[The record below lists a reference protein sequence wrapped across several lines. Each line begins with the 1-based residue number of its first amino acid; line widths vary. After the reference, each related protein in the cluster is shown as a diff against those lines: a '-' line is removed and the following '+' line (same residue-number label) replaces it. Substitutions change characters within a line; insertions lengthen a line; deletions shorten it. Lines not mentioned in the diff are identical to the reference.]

1 MKELFE
7 QLPRWIRNTLL
18 VIFVATIIGVIGF
31 VIDFFRYSPTIAVI
45 FQPIFTVLTS
55 LLYAGLGIFCGV
67 GTVIMGLYI
76 AKEIK
81 NIFTNFKLTNTIFF
95 IGYTLLFALAAF
107 STFTML
113 VASVKVMLR
122 LF

>member
-7 QLPRWIRNTLL
+7 QLPRWIRNTILT
-18 VIFVATIIGVIGF
+18 IIVATIILIIGF
-31 VIDFFRYSPTIAVI
+31 VIEFFYTSPTIEAI
-45 FQPIFTVLTS
+45 LRPIFTVLTS
-55 LLYAGLGIFCGV
+55 LVYAGLGIFCGV

-107 STFTML
+107 TTFAML

>member
-7 QLPRWIRNTLL
+7 QLPRWIRNTIL
-18 VIFVATIIGVIGF
+18 TIIVVTIILIIGF
-31 VIDFFRYSPTIAVI
+31 VIEFFYTSPTIEAI
-45 FQPIFTVLTS
+45 FQPIFTVLKS

-81 NIFTNFKLTNTIFF
+81 NIFTNFKLTNIIFF

-107 STFTML
+107 MTFTML